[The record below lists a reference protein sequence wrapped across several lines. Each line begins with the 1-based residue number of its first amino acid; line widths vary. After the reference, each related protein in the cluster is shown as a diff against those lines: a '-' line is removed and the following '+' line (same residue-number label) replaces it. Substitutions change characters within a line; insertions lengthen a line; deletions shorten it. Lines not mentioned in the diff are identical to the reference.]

1 MKLFRFNRFTPVLA
15 AIAVLPAFSGWAQ
28 SLIINNSQPQAVPR
42 RASII
47 IIQCDGLGYGDLSCD
62 GQTNYQTP
70 NLDQLAAEGIRFT
83 NYFAADSSAVTRAS
97 LMLGKD
103 YSTTRR
109 DIPLA
114 PEAVTVAQVLK
125 MAGYQTGY
133 IGEWDLGDENS
144 LTAPWKKGFDDFIGF
159 FNDQDAANFYAGQFY
174 RYARRTLADPP
185 QKAAHFVGYE
195 ELYYNTG
202 GKHETYIP
210 DMYGQAAANF
220 VKENV
225 PDAANHHRPF
235 FLVVN
240 YIIPDAHIQV
250 PSDAPYS
257 DESWPQAGKNRAAL
271 ISRID
276 NSIALL
282 RQQLDKVQMTNNVL
296 IFFAGGSIP
305 HKTAE
310 LDPAFFQSNLATNDF
325 HVPMIVHW
333 PNHIPAGQVSGLK
346 WSAHDFL
353 PTAVQIG
360 YAPTPAG
367 VDGTSILTELGGKP
381 Q

>member
-1 MKLFRFNRFTPVLA
+1 MKLIRFNRFAPVLA
-15 AIAVLPAFSGWAQ
+15 AIAVLPAFSGWTQ
-28 SLIINNSQPQAVPR
+28 SIIITNSLPQGIPR

-47 IIQCDGLGYGDLSCD
+47 FIQCDGLGYGDLSCY

-83 NYFAADSSAVTRAS
+83 NYFAADSSAITRAS
-97 LMLGKD
+97 VLLGKD
-103 YSTTRR
+103 YSAARR

-114 PEAVTVAQVLK
+114 PEAVTVAQVLRL
-125 MAGYQTGY
+125 AGYRTGY
-133 IGEWDLGDENS
+133 IGEWDSGDENS
-144 LTAPWKKGFDDFIGF
+144 LTAPWKKGFDEFAGF
-159 FNDQDAANFYAGQFY
+159 FNDRDAANFYADRIF
-174 RYARRTLADPP
+174 RYVPRTLADPP
-185 QKAAHFVGYE
+185 QKAAHYVGYE

-202 GKHETYIP
+202 GKHQTYLP
-210 DMYGQAAANF
+210 DLFGQAAANF

-225 PDAANHHRPF
+225 PDSFNRHRPF
-235 FLVVN
+235 FLFVN
-240 YIIPDAHIQV
+240 YIIPDEHVQV

-257 DESWPQAGKNRAAL
+257 DEPWPQAEKNRAAL

-276 NSIALL
+276 DSIAQL

-296 IFFAGGSIP
+296 IFFAGSSIP

-310 LDPAFFQSNLATNDF
+310 MDPAFFQSNLATNDF
-325 HVPMIVHW
+325 HVPMIAHW
-333 PNHIPAGQVSGLK
+333 PEHISAGQVSGLQ
-346 WSAHDFL
+346 WSADDLL

-360 YAPTPAG
+360 YARTPAG
-367 VDGTSILTELGGKP
+367 VDGTSVLAELGGKR